1 MSHSVYNKIL
11 NRGARLNRE
20 IVDQNNNPDTVWTFI
35 LSSLKFRS
43 KFTIQCLKASNLRPL
58 NIFLIIPVLLAF
70 FALFADAAP
79 LSLQDAV
86 NSALKQ
92 NPDIA
97 SYKAA
102 WESAKAKIPQ
112 TLSLDDPKIGI
123 EYEQAESLSNL
134 ESGMKMYTAS
144 QMIMFPGKIYAKYQM
159 AAASAQMWEYR
170 YKSKKLEILN
180 ETKSLYYN
188 LFFLDRA
195 ITIMKDVKNYLSRI
209 KKVAEAKYVIGS
221 VMQSDML
228 QANIEY
234 LLANNELTNLEQERS
249 AKESKLKAF
258 MGVNDNNIIETDSS
272 LEVLATLESLSS
284 LRDLALENRPELLAM
299 KAEIAMK
306 DYSHLDSK
314 MEFFPDIDL
323 GVKNRVGD
331 GWDAMAS
338 ISIPLY
344 FWKQGYSFSSAGFE
358 REMAEATFRNMVNM
372 TSWEVT
378 ESYVMAESAKRTF
391 LLYEESIVPQ
401 SLQALNVAL
410 TAYQSGKTDFQTLLQ
425 LERMYKESKLKLY
438 ENQVSL
444 GKAIAWL
451 ERITGKEMGR

>member
-1 MSHSVYNKIL
+1 MENLIDKEFLRKTTHRIECVFF
-11 NRGARLNRE
+11 
-20 IVDQNNNPDTVWTFI
+20 IVAV
-35 LSSLKFRS
+35 S
-43 KFTIQCLKASNLRPL
+43 
-58 NIFLIIPVLLAF
+58 IIF
-70 FALFADAAP
+70 FAFSASFATASP

-86 NSALKQ
+86 NSAVKQ

-97 SYKAA
+97 SYKSA

-344 FWKQGYSFSSAGFE
+344 FWKQGYSFSS
-358 REMAEATFRNMVNM
+358 
-372 TSWEVT
+372 
-378 ESYVMAESAKRTF
+378 
-391 LLYEESIVPQ
+391 
-401 SLQALNVAL
+401 
-410 TAYQSGKTDFQTLLQ
+410 
-425 LERMYKESKLKLY
+425 
-438 ENQVSL
+438 
-444 GKAIAWL
+444 
-451 ERITGKEMGR
+451 

>member
-1 MSHSVYNKIL
+1 MENLIDKEFLRKTTHRIECVFF
-11 NRGARLNRE
+11 
-20 IVDQNNNPDTVWTFI
+20 IVAV
-35 LSSLKFRS
+35 S
-43 KFTIQCLKASNLRPL
+43 
-58 NIFLIIPVLLAF
+58 IIF
-70 FALFADAAP
+70 FAFSASFATASP

-86 NSALKQ
+86 NSAVKQ

-97 SYKAA
+97 SYKSA

-144 QMIMFPGKIYAKYQM
+144 QMIMFPGKIYAEYQM
-159 AAASAQMWEYR
+159 AGASAQMWEYR
-170 YKSKKLEILN
+170 YKSKKLEVLN
-180 ETKSLYYN
+180 ETKSLYYD
-188 LFFLDRA
+188 LFFVDRA
-195 ITIMKDVKNYLSRI
+195 ISIMKDVKNYLSRI
-209 KKVAEAKYVIGS
+209 KKVAEAKYIVGS
-221 VMQSDML
+221 VMQEDIL

-234 LLANNELTNLEQERS
+234 LLANNELTNFLEQIRS
-249 AKESKLKAF
+249 VKESKLKAF
-258 MGVNDNNIIETDSS
+258 MGVNDNSTIETDLS
-272 LEVLATLESLSS
+272 LEFLATLESLSS
-284 LRDLALENRPELLAM
+284 LRNLALENRPELLAM

-306 DYSHLDSK
+306 DSSHLKSK